1 MKNIIFINLKYF
13 TSTLLAILLF
23 GESLCAQVRIKDI
36 VKIENE
42 NPVSLI
48 GYGLVVGLDGSGD
61 RAVGTRG
68 SVFTVQSVSN
78 MLEHFGITV
87 PKIQLRTRNAAAVMV
102 TCRMP
107 AFSGAGSQF
116 DVTVSSLGDAV
127 SLEGGVLLAT
137 PLLDAGGR
145 QLGMAQGP
153 MAVGGYNLSTK
164 QGERFRKNHSLVA
177 RVPNGGYLTLNP
189 TEKIFDITKPA
200 RLFLNEPDFVTANK
214 IAEAINL
221 NFSGAD
227 TLITIAEAASPG
239 LVNVTFPDSINSVFS
254 AINFIATLEVLE
266 VEADMDA
273 RVVINERTGTIV
285 AGGKVTIDEV
295 MISHGNLTIHTRT
308 TPIISQPN
316 AFSGG
321 TTVLSKVSDT
331 RIRENPAQTAVIEET
346 TTVSELALAL
356 NTLGLKPRDI
366 ISIFQSIKQAG
377 ALRARLIIN

>member
-137 PLLDAGGR
+137 PLLDTGGR

>member
-1 MKNIIFINLKYF
+1 
-13 TSTLLAILLF
+13 
-23 GESLCAQVRIKDI
+23 
-36 VKIENE
+36 
-42 NPVSLI
+42 
-48 GYGLVVGLDGSGD
+48 
-61 RAVGTRG
+61 
-68 SVFTVQSVSN
+68 
-78 MLEHFGITV
+78 
-87 PKIQLRTRNAAAVMV
+87 
-102 TCRMP
+102 
-107 AFSGAGSQF
+107 
-116 DVTVSSLGDAV
+116 
-127 SLEGGVLLAT
+127 
-137 PLLDAGGR
+137 
-145 QLGMAQGP
+145 
-153 MAVGGYNLSTK
+153 
-164 QGERFRKNHSLVA
+164 LVA